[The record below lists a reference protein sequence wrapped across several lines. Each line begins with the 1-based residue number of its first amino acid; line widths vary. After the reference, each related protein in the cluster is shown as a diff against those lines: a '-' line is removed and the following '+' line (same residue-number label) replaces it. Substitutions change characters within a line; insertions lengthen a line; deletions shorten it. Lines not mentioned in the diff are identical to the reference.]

1 MTWLI
6 VLLILAVIAGNLMW
20 LMPSKRERQQM
31 VFRQAAFTKK
41 MQVNGFK
48 ELEKLPES
56 CDTEAHWME
65 YVLPTERSLNI
76 HIPIILKRMKNHAW
90 VLPDVLDQH
99 AIAGLLEELPTGVVQ
114 ITIRQM
120 SVVALWDERGD
131 KNAIDQLYGVLTS
144 LRDTYL

>member
-31 VFRQAAFTKK
+31 AFRQAAISQK
-41 MQVNGFK
+41 MNVSECR
-48 ELEKLPES
+48 ELEKLPDV

-76 HIPIILKRMKNHAW
+76 HIPIVLKRMKNHAW
-90 VLPDVLDQH
+90 VLPDALNQP
-99 AIAGLLEELPTGVVQ
+99 AIAGLLEVLPSGVVQ

-131 KNAIDQLYGVLTS
+131 KNTIDQLHAVLIS

>member
-31 VFRQAAFTKK
+31 VFRQAAMTKK
-41 MQVNGFK
+41 MKVSAFK
-48 ELEKLPES
+48 ELEKLPDS
-56 CDTEAHWME
+56 CDTETHWME

-76 HIPIILKRMKNHAW
+76 HVPIVLKRMKNHAW
-90 VLPDVLDQH
+90 VLPDTLDQLV
-99 AIAGLLEELPTGVVQ
+99 ITGLLEELPAGVVQ

-131 KNAIDQLYGVLTS
+131 KNAIDQLHAVLTS
-144 LRDTYL
+144 LRDTCL

>member
-1 MTWLI
+1 MIWLI

-31 VFRQAAFTKK
+31 AFRQAAFTKK
-41 MQVNGFK
+41 MNVSECK
-48 ELEKLPES
+48 DLEKLPDA
-56 CDTEAHWME
+56 CDPEVHWME

-76 HIPIILKRMKNHAW
+76 HVPIVLQHKTNHVW
-90 VLPDVLDQH
+90 LLPDALNHQ
-99 AIAGLLEELPTGVVQ
+99 AIAGLLEQLPSGVVQ

-131 KNAIDQLYGVLTS
+131 KNTVDQLHAVLTS

>member
-31 VFRQAAFTKK
+31 VFRQAAMAKK
-41 MQVNGFK
+41 MKVSAFK
-48 ELEKLPES
+48 ELEKLPDS

-76 HIPIILKRMKNHAW
+76 HVPIVLKRMKNHAW
-90 VLPDVLDQH
+90 VLPDTLNQPV
-99 AIAGLLEELPTGVVQ
+99 ITGLLEELPAGVVQ

-131 KNAIDQLYGVLTS
+131 KNAIDQLHAVLTS
-144 LRDTYL
+144 LRDTCL

>member
-1 MTWLI
+1 M
-6 VLLILAVIAGNLMW
+6 A
-20 LMPSKRERQQM
+20 
-31 VFRQAAFTKK
+31 FRQAAISQK
-41 MQVNGFK
+41 MNVSECR
-48 ELEKLPES
+48 ELEKLPDV

-76 HIPIILKRMKNHAW
+76 HIPIVLKRMKNHAW
-90 VLPDVLDQH
+90 VLPDALNQP
-99 AIAGLLEELPTGVVQ
+99 AIAGLLEVLPSGVVQ

-131 KNAIDQLYGVLTS
+131 KNTIDQLHAVLIS

>member
-31 VFRQAAFTKK
+31 IFRQSAITRK
-41 MQVNGFK
+41 MKVSECK
-48 ELEKLPES
+48 DPEKLPEA
-56 CDTEAHWME
+56 CDPEVHWME
-65 YVLPTERSLNI
+65 YVLPTERSLDI
-76 HIPIILKRMKNHAW
+76 HVPIVLKLMTNHAW
-90 VLPDVLDQH
+90 VLPDALNQQAV
-99 AIAGLLEELPTGVVQ
+99 AGLLAELPSGVVQ
-114 ITIRQM
+114 VTIRQM

-131 KNAIDQLYGVLTS
+131 KDTIDQLHAVLTS